1 MQDRFVRFIAAAL
14 AGTPECAQRANQFD
28 GTPWL
33 RRRKILAA
41 PEQVQFVAG
50 QMVVHPKLGVGEI
63 VNIEEREP
71 LAGFSHYYVVDI
83 ASKQLIVRVP
93 VRNAAKL
100 GMRPVMSVPK
110 LDRVFQVLRSLPAEL
125 PAGYKERQALV
136 EEKLKTLRPL
146 MVAEAVRDLFW
157 HGKLD
162 HLTQADTQ
170 LLQRGRELLES
181 EMVAATGGDRSE
193 IMARIDSALQEVADI
208 PLLNPASDP
217 R

>member
-1 MQDRFVRFIAAAL
+1 M
-14 AGTPECAQRANQFD
+14 
-28 GTPWL
+28 
-33 RRRKILAA
+33 AA

-71 LAGFSHYYVVDI
+71 LAGFSHYYVIDI
-83 ASKQLIVRVP
+83 VSKQLIVRVP

-110 LDRVFQVLRSLPAEL
+110 LDTVFQVLRSLPVEL
-125 PAGYKERQALV
+125 PTGYKERQALI
-136 EEKLKTLRPL
+136 EEKLRTLRPFT
-146 MVAEAVRDLFW
+146 VAEAVRDLFW
-157 HGKLD
+157 HGKMD

-181 EMVAATGGDRSE
+181 EMAAATGSDRSE
-193 IMARIDSALQEVADI
+193 IMARIDSALQEVADTA
-208 PLLNPASDP
+208 LVASGSDP
-217 R
+217 RQLP